1 MFCKTQKSLSAKGW
15 DDAALQH
22 LLNSGTASAAIDGVH
37 EETSMPT
44 SDLTRLVGV
53 SEVRAEVVHQVQ
65 VASLLDAS
73 ANVPER
79 LFGQLVQELSAQ
91 AQFVSFVGAGDLP
104 VDVRVVGRVVPRFR
118 TVDEALDLIGGQKG
132 TGKPQYGS
140 FGLMHV

>member
-1 MFCKTQKSLSAKGW
+1 
-15 DDAALQH
+15 
-22 LLNSGTASAAIDGVH
+22 
-37 EETSMPT
+37 MPT

>member
-1 MFCKTQKSLSAKGW
+1 M
-15 DDAALQH
+15 QH
-22 LLNSGTASAAIDGVH
+22 LLNSGTASAAIHSVH
-37 EETSMPT
+37 EEASTPS
-44 SDLTRLVGV
+44 SDLTGLVGV

-79 LFGQLVQELSAQ
+79 LLGQLVQLLSVQ

-104 VDVRVVGRVVPRFR
+104 VDVRVVGRVFPRFR

-132 TGKPQYGS
+132 NGKSGL
-140 FGLMHV
+140 FRLMHV